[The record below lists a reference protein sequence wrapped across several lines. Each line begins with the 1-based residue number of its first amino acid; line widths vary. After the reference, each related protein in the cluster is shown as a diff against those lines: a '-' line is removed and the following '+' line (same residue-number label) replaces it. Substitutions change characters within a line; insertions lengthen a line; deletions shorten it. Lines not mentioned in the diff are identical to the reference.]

1 MTARVRAGGKRM
13 AVISARLRDLLA
25 RGRRVAA
32 LTGAGISAE
41 SGVPTFRS
49 LGGFWENESL
59 LDLAT
64 PQGFDRDPRRVWAWY
79 DARRKQVSDCA
90 PNAGH
95 RVLAVFGRDHPDFR
109 LITQNVDGLHAA
121 AGSTGVILLHGDL
134 FRVRCT
140 REGAS
145 REDRRIPLP
154 EIPPRCDC
162 GALLRP
168 DVVWFGEALPEEAM
182 REAAEATRRS
192 EVFLSIGTSAVV
204 YPAAAL
210 PEVAKRSGAYLVEI
224 NVEETPLSPL
234 ADEVILGPAAQV
246 LPDLLG
252 T

>member
-1 MTARVRAGGKRM
+1 MGSRSDGGRTGV
-13 AVISARLRDLLA
+13 AAISARLRELLA

-41 SGVPTFRS
+41 SGVPTFSS

-59 LDLAT
+59 EDLAT
-64 PQGFDRDPRRVWAWY
+64 PQGFERDPRRVW
-79 DARRKQVSDCA
+79 VSGCA

-95 RVLAVFGRDHPDFR
+95 LALARFGRAHPDFR

-121 AGSTGVILLHGDL
+121 AGSAGVILLHGDL

-140 REGAS
+140 KEGTS
-145 REDRRIPLP
+145 REDRRMPFP
-154 EIPPRCDC
+154 EIPPRCGC

-168 DVVWFGEALPEEAM
+168 DVVWFGEILPEDAM
-182 REAAEATRRS
+182 REATEAARRS
-192 EVFLSIGTSAVV
+192 EVFLSIGTSALV

-210 PEVAKRSGAYLVEI
+210 PEIARRNGAYLVEI

-234 ADEVILGPAAQV
+234 ADEVVLGPAAEV

-252 T
+252 A

>member
-1 MTARVRAGGKRM
+1 M
-13 AVISARLRDLLA
+13 AAISARLRDLLA

-49 LGGFWENESL
+49 QGGFWENESL

-64 PQGFDRDPRRVWAWY
+64 PQGFDRDPGRVWAWY
-79 DARRKQVSDCA
+79 DGRRRQIKGCS

-95 RVLAVFGRDHPDFR
+95 RALERFGRAHPEFR
-109 LITQNVDGLHAA
+109 LITQNVDGLHHA
-121 AGSTGVILLHGDL
+121 AGSASVILLHGDL
-134 FRVRCT
+134 FRVRCMK
-140 REGAS
+140 EGTS
-145 REDRRIPLP
+145 REDRRVPLP
-154 EIPPRCDC
+154 EIPPRCGC

-182 REAAEATRRS
+182 RDATEAARRS
-192 EVFLSIGTSAVV
+192 EVFLSIGTSALV

-210 PEVAKRSGAYLVEI
+210 PELAKQNGAYLVEI
-224 NVEETPLSPL
+224 NIEETPLSPV
-234 ADEVILGPAAQV
+234 ADEVILGPAAEV

-252 T
+252 AG

>member
-1 MTARVRAGGKRM
+1 LAAIT
-13 AVISARLRDLLA
+13 ARLRDLLA

-59 LDLAT
+59 EDLAT
-64 PQGFDRDPRRVWAWY
+64 PGGFARDPRRVWAWY
-79 DARRKQVSDCA
+79 DARRVQVSRCA

-95 RVLAVFGRDHPDFR
+95 LALARFGQVHPDFR

-121 AGSTGVILLHGDL
+121 AGSTNVILLHGDL

-140 REGAS
+140 KDGTA
-145 REDRRIPLP
+145 REDRRVPLP
-154 EIPPRCDC
+154 EIPPRCGC

-168 DVVWFGEALPEEAM
+168 DVVWFGEMLPEEAL
-182 REAAEATRRS
+182 RSATETAERAD
-192 EVFLSIGTSAVV
+192 VFLSIGTSAVV

-210 PEVAKRSGAYLVEI
+210 PESARRHGAYLVEI
-224 NVEETPLSPL
+224 NLEETPLSPL
-234 ADEVILGPAAQV
+234 ADEVILGPAAEV

-252 T
+252 A

>member
-1 MTARVRAGGKRM
+1 VAA
-13 AVISARLRDLLA
+13 ISARLRDLLA

-49 LGGFWENESL
+49 PGGFWESASL
-59 LDLAT
+59 QELAT
-64 PQGFDRDPRRVWAWY
+64 PEGFERDPRRVWTWY
-79 DARRKQVSDCA
+79 DERRVHVSRCA

-95 RVLAVFGRDHPDFR
+95 LALAGFGRKRPDFR
-109 LITQNVDGLHAA
+109 LVTQNVDGLHAR
-121 AGSTGVILLHGDL
+121 AGSDGVILLHGDL

-140 REGAS
+140 KEGVS
-145 REDRRIPLP
+145 IEDRRVPLP
-154 EIPPRCDC
+154 EIPPRCRC

-168 DVVWFGEALPEEAM
+168 DVVWFGEPLPEQAA
-182 REAAEATRRS
+182 RQAAEAAGQA
-192 EVFLSIGTSAVV
+192 EIFLSIGTSALV

-210 PEVAKRSGAYLVEI
+210 PEIARSSGAYLVEI

-234 ADEVILGPAAQV
+234 ADEVLRGPAAEV

-252 T
+252 I

>member
-1 MTARVRAGGKRM
+1 M
-13 AVISARLRDLLA
+13 AAISARLRDLLG

-49 LGGFWENESL
+49 PGGFWDNESL

-64 PQGFDRDPRRVWAWY
+64 PQGFARDPRRVWAWY
-79 DARRKQVSDCA
+79 DARRRQVSGCA

-95 RVLAVFGRDHPDFR
+95 L
-109 LITQNVDGLHAA
+109 AA
-121 AGSTGVILLHGDL
+121 AGSAGVILLHGDL

-140 REGAS
+140 EEGTS
-145 REDRRIPLP
+145 REDRRVPLP
-154 EIPPRCDC
+154 EIPPRCAC

-168 DVVWFGEALPEEAM
+168 DVVWFGEVLPEGAM
-182 REAAEATRRS
+182 QEATGAARRS
-192 EVFLSIGTSAVV
+192 KVFLSIGTSALV

-210 PEVAKRSGAYLVEI
+210 PELAKRHGAYLVEI

-234 ADEVILGPAAQV
+234 ADELILGPSAGV

>member
-1 MTARVRAGGKRM
+1 M
-13 AVISARLRDLLA
+13 AAISARLRDLLA

-49 LGGFWENESL
+49 QGGFWENESL
-59 LDLAT
+59 EDLAT
-64 PQGFDRDPRRVWAWY
+64 PEGFARDPRRVWAWY
-79 DARRKQVSDCA
+79 DARRRQISGCA

-95 RVLAVFGRDHPDFR
+95 VALERFGRDRSDFR

-140 REGAS
+140 NEGTS
-145 REDRRIPLP
+145 REDRRVPLP
-154 EIPPRCDC
+154 DIPPRCVC

-168 DVVWFGEALPEEAM
+168 DVVWFGEVLPEGAMQEAT
-182 REAAEATRRS
+182 EAASRA

-210 PEVAKRSGAYLVEI
+210 PEVAKRHGAYLVEI
-224 NVEETPLSPL
+224 NIEETPLSPS
-234 ADEVILGPAAQV
+234 ADEVILGPAAEV

-252 T
+252 AP

>member
-1 MTARVRAGGKRM
+1 VAA
-13 AVISARLRDLLA
+13 ISARLRELLA

-59 LDLAT
+59 EDLAT
-64 PQGFDRDPRRVWAWY
+64 PQGFERDPRRVWTWY
-79 DARRKQVSDCA
+79 DARRVQVSRCA

-95 RVLAVFGRDHPDFR
+95 LALARFGRAHPDFR
-109 LITQNVDGLHAA
+109 LITQNVDGLHAK
-121 AGSTGVILLHGDL
+121 AGSDGVILLHGDL

-140 REGAS
+140 KEGTS
-145 REDRRIPLP
+145 REDRRMAFP
-154 EIPPRCDC
+154 EIPPRCGC

-168 DVVWFGEALPEEAM
+168 DVVWFGEALPVESMQQAT
-182 REAAEATRRS
+182 EAANGAA
-192 EVFLSIGTSAVV
+192 VFLSIGTSALV

-210 PEVAKRSGAYLVEI
+210 PEIARRNGAYLVEI

-234 ADEVILGPAAQV
+234 ADEVVLGPAAEV

-252 T
+252 A

>member
-1 MTARVRAGGKRM
+1 VAA
-13 AVISARLRDLLA
+13 ISARLRDLLA

-59 LDLAT
+59 EDLAT
-64 PQGFDRDPRRVWAWY
+64 PEGFARDPRRVWAWY
-79 DARRKQVSDCA
+79 DARRAQVGRCK

-95 RVLAVFGRDHPDFR
+95 LALAGYARAHPDFR

-121 AGSTGVILLHGDL
+121 AGSPGLILLHGDL

-140 REGAS
+140 REGSS
-145 REDRRIPLP
+145 REDRRVPLP

-168 DVVWFGEALPEEAM
+168 DVVWFGEMLPEAEVRRAT
-182 REAAEATRRS
+182 EAATRA

-210 PEVAKRSGAYLVEI
+210 PEMARGSGAYLVEI

-234 ADEVILGPAAQV
+234 ADEVLLGPAAEV
-246 LPDLLG
+246 LPDLIG
-252 T
+252 A

>member
-1 MTARVRAGGKRM
+1 VAA
-13 AVISARLRDLLA
+13 ISARLRDLLA
-25 RGRRVAA
+25 RGLRVAA

-49 LGGFWENESL
+49 LGGFWQNESL
-59 LDLAT
+59 EDLAT
-64 PQGFDRDPRRVWAWY
+64 PEGFARDPRRVWAWY
-79 DARRKQVSDCA
+79 DARRVQVSGCA

-95 RVLAVFGRDHPDFR
+95 LALARYERSHPDFR

-121 AGSTGVILLHGDL
+121 AGNRGVILLHGDL

-140 REGAS
+140 KEGGS
-145 REDRRIPLP
+145 KEDRRVPLP
-154 EIPPRCDC
+154 EIPPRCGC

-168 DVVWFGEALPEEAM
+168 DVVWFGEMLPEEAL
-182 REAAEATRRS
+182 RSATEAAAKAD
-192 EVFLSIGTSAVV
+192 VFLSIGTSAVV

-210 PEVAKRSGAYLVEI
+210 PETARRHGAYLVEI

-234 ADEVILGPAAQV
+234 ADEVILEPAAEV

-252 T
+252 A